1 MRVRSRDTA
10 IVNQGGIVSGWK
22 RGACVPCKALEFGGR
37 IVRVR
42 MRPDVEIQVE
52 SLRLTNDKRFGLGR
66 ALKEQQSSDISLAGH
81 LGNNIKVYY
90 DEREGI

>member
-1 MRVRSRDTA
+1 MRVRSRETA
-10 IVNQGGIVSGWK
+10 IVNQGGIVRGWK

-52 SLRLTNDKRFGLGR
+52 GLRLTSDKRFRLGR
-66 ALKEQQSSDISLAGH
+66 AFKE
-81 LGNNIKVYY
+81 
-90 DEREGI
+90 